1 MVVYTPNFASL
12 SGPAI
17 DLQKIPILAK
27 KKSFQ
32 MNRILILADMKTSK
46 LDAFGAQKTRTP
58 TLKSRRTQ
66 NESLFGAD
74 FGPEA

>member
-1 MVVYTPNFASL
+1 MLCVFDLL

-27 KKSFQ
+27 KIIFSDV
-32 MNRILILADMKTSK
+32 ADFD
-46 LDAFGAQKTRTP
+46 LVAFGAQKIDTVA
-58 TLKSRRTQ
+58 LKSRRTQ

-74 FGPEA
+74 YGPEP